1 MHCSACTPRTLP
13 PLLLNGRF
21 SRCPVEQ
28 QSAPLLRHAMEKNLT
43 AEEHQGRN
51 GGSCLLQAQLLTWAV
66 PCRGTLPY
74 MAPELVSDP
83 DHVTETADV
92 WR

>member
-1 MHCSACTPRTLP
+1 MVAHAQ
-13 PLLLNGRF
+13 PLTVADR
-21 SRCPVEQ
+21 
-28 QSAPLLRHAMEKNLT
+28 
-43 AEEHQGRN
+43 
-51 GGSCLLQAQLLTWAV
+51 
-66 PCRGTLPY
+66 CRGTLPY